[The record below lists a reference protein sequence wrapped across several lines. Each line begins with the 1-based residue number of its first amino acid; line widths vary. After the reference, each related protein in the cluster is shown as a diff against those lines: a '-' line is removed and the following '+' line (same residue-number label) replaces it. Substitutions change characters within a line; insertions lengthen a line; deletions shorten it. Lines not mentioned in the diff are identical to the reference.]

1 MGSETVSTPPSV
13 SWAQG
18 NSRVYLTFNVEC
30 EKPEIKIEK
39 QLVSFRGIGAPEQK
53 LYEVEIP
60 LYAEINP
67 EKSTQVNKG
76 RLIEVVLAKEKADGA
91 FWPALTNDKKKHH
104 WLRID
109 FNRWQDED
117 EMSAYEGA
125 DDMFYNM
132 MDNDK
137 YENDDTSSVE
147 DEDLPDIE

>member
-1 MGSETVSTPPSV
+1 MGSETVATPPSV
-13 SWAQG
+13 SWAQR
-18 NSRVYLTFNVEC
+18 NSRVFLTFNVEC

-39 QLVSFRGIGAPEQK
+39 QLVSFKGIGAPEQK

-76 RLIEVVLAKEKADGA
+76 RLIELVLAKEKADSV
-91 FWPALTNDKKKHH
+91 FWPTLTSDKKKHH

-117 EMSAYEGA
+117 ESGDEPT